1 VVYHIAWTHY
11 LFLVCA
17 AAVMA
22 IVGWQT
28 YTFNGTCVP
37 IPCHIYGAGS
47 AVVAVLVLAVMLP
60 AACCTQLEV
69 DADGFR
75 KSDCCSTAS
84 TVWGDVASIRV
95 GKFRS
100 RLYWPLCCFRWSRE
114 VITIDLVAAK
124 SKQKNEH
131 GVDIMLEHFSFRM
144 PVTVFVAKLNRMREA
159 AISHGRSQHHCRPVS
174 TATYEPPILLATP
187 AQARQSATTPLLG
200 AYRAIGPLNV
210 RVEPSVR
217 AAKRRTLAAGE
228 QVTLTQI
235 FTDRGNQWGQL
246 GEGSWAMVSNVKGA
260 HFLQPLVQG
269 YD

>member
-1 VVYHIAWTHY
+1 
-11 LFLVCA
+11 
-17 AAVMA
+17 MA
-22 IVGWQT
+22 G
-28 YTFNGTCVP
+28 P
-37 IPCHIYGAGS
+37 
-47 AVVAVLVLAVMLP
+47 
-60 AACCTQLEV
+60 
-69 DADGFR
+69 
-75 KSDCCSTAS
+75 
-84 TVWGDVASIRV
+84 
-95 GKFRS
+95 
-100 RLYWPLCCFRWSRE
+100 
-114 VITIDLVAAK
+114 DLVAAK